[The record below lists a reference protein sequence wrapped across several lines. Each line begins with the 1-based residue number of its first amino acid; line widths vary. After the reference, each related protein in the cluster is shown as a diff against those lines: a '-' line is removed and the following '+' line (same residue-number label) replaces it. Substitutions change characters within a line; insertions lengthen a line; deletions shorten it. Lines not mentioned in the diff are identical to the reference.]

1 MLGVRIPPGLPVSE
15 KSATRVDEAKET
27 MSKAS
32 ESIQGIRT
40 FFGEVGAELKK
51 CAWPTRPE
59 LFDSTLVVIISVALL
74 GGFVAV
80 CDVVLRWLVHVVIG

>member
-1 MLGVRIPPGLPVSE
+1 M
-15 KSATRVDEAKET
+15 DEAKDT

-51 CAWPTRPE
+51 CA
-59 LFDSTLVVIISVALL
+59 LVVIISVALL

>member
-1 MLGVRIPPGLPVSE
+1 
-15 KSATRVDEAKET
+15 
-27 MSKAS
+27 MSKIA
-32 ESIQGIRT
+32 ESIGGIRG

-59 LFDSTLVVIISVALL
+59 LFDSTVVVILSVALL

-80 CDVVLRWLVHVVIG
+80 CDLALRALIRLVI

>member
-1 MLGVRIPPGLPVSE
+1 
-15 KSATRVDEAKET
+15 
-27 MSKAS
+27 MSKMA
-32 ESIQGIRT
+32 ESIGRFRG

-59 LFDSTLVVIISVALL
+59 LFDSTVVVIISVGLL

-80 CDVVLRWLVHVVIG
+80 CDLVLRELVRLVI